1 MRIASVGSKPCLT
14 SPWKPQISN
23 HPLSADIAD
32 QLSGQQVKLFAVIA
46 SGIPLILRLD
56 LLHLCK
62 QLFPDDCRTTTIDAN
77 IVVLLSV
84 VISLAICSCSC
95 LIEHKNTSIFL
106 IRKNLIEA
114 ILPKHLP
121 TFCLVAMSIESLD
134 NFTVTIA
141 IRKHLKDNFYRLSF
155 PFIDDQLSVF
165 IQIIAQ
171 WWTTA
176 SVFALQSGFI
186 HAFHDFSSQIF
197 AVVFRHTL
205 QNRFHHNAFRG
216 IVHTLQYTAKLDM
229 VLFQLL
235 FVNGTVVSVTAESV

>member
-1 MRIASVGSKPCLT
+1 MRIASVGDKPCLIPAT
-14 SPWKPQISN
+14 ESQISD

-32 QLSGQQVKLFAVIA
+32 QFSSQQVKLFAVIA

-62 QLFPDDCRTTTIDAN
+62 QLFPDDCRTTTIDADV
-77 IVVLLSV
+77 VVLLSV

-106 IRKNLIEA
+106 IRKNLIKA
-114 ILPKHLP
+114 ILPEHLAS
-121 TFCLVAMSIESLD
+121 FCLVAMSIESLD

-141 IRKHLKDNFYRLSF
+141 IRKHLKNDFYRLSF

-165 IQIIAQ
+165 IQIISQ
-171 WWTTA
+171 WWTA
-176 SVFALQSGFI
+176 SCVFALQSGFI

-197 AVVFRHTL
+197 AVVLGHTL
-205 QNRFHHNAFRG
+205 QNRFHHNAFWG
-216 IVHTLQYTAKLDM
+216 IVHTLQYTAKLDV
-229 VLFQLL
+229 VLFQFL
-235 FVNGTVVSVTAESV
+235 FVNGTVVTVS